1 MPHTITRL
9 IWTDPHLA
17 DIELPRGTMIL
28 TRSLASGL
36 CQSPLDPPDTF
47 WGVGDRGPNIK
58 PRTLIKKYGVE
69 TVTDLVAID
78 GAKIMPL
85 PASGPAIG
93 KFKIQGDTIEL
104 LAVFDLT
111 GPDGQSIGGLPVPD
125 GPHAETEPVYDL
137 TGQRLATNPNGADSE
152 GIAAL
157 PDGGFWI
164 AEEYGPSLLK
174 CDGAGRVILRWV
186 PKGTAHCFTGACYP
200 IIDVLPV
207 LARARKLNRG
217 FEAIA
222 TSLDGKKLYVAFQSP
237 LAHPDRAA
245 HETSRHVRIWEL
257 DGATGDL
264 IAEYIYPLDEPDTF
278 LRDAGWGKVERSDIK
293 ISEIVLTPEGDLLVL
308 ERISDTTKIYA
319 VKLTPDKIAPVALC
333 DPATRPTLEQMSRKD
348 VGRAQIPTLTK
359 TLILSTDDHPQI
371 SPDLEGML
379 LLSSGHLLLANDS
392 DFGIEGVE
400 TVFWLVELE
409 HGALYRGEL

>member
-9 IWTDPHLA
+9 NWSDPHLA

-69 TVTDLVAID
+69 TITDLVAID

-174 CDGAGRVILRWV
+174 CDGVGRVILRWV
-186 PKGTAHCFTGACYP
+186 PKGTAHCFAGASYP

-207 LARARKLNRG
+207 LASARKLNRG

-348 VGRAQIPTLTK
+348 IGRAQIPTLTK

-409 HGALYRGEL
+409 QGALYRGEL